1 MRIPF
6 DIKYRPQIESR
17 EYKVETRDG
26 KPTRIVCWDMDSYNP
41 IVALV
46 ANYPNYDGSLSEHIF
61 SYSMDGH
68 YSATRS
74 SDEDLFIVTP
84 EPEMTAFEKKV
95 YAYCDGKTVGEELIK
110 RIAKELLDYA
120 RKELEPE
127 VLERL
132 EVAYK
137 NQDEVVYEN
146 GKRDGQAEAL
156 KDLPRWMKWDT
167 NKIFDDSRYVLIH
180 TTDFNISSDMLLYD
194 TITKRAIFVSDLKK
208 LPGFKED

>member
-68 YSATRS
+68 YSATCS

-127 VLERL
+127 VLKRL

-146 GKRDGQAEAL
+146 GKKDGKAEAL
-156 KDLPRWMKWDT
+156 KEFEAQCK
-167 NKIFDDSRYVLIH
+167 V
-180 TTDFNISSDMLLYD
+180 SSDIEHGLAYRLGYK
-194 TITKRAIFVSDLKK
+194 TGRAEALIGEITK